1 MIKKITHIKNI
12 ILICGILALL
22 GTCISCNNVKHE
34 VFVTWIDTDGTL
46 IESQTVALDYDPTE
60 RTLPSDN
67 DSWHYTGWTISQ
79 SGNVVVCTAKRVA
92 KKHIIWKDCDGNIL
106 NEVFVAENEEIPSY
120 NLPQSDDKWT
130 YERWDQSNDGKQIVY
145 QAVRSPNT
153 NFFIGNVF
161 QIVVKDNKGE
171 PLGSGSGFIINDQ
184 GWFITNNH
192 VMEDGYSATAFFDIK
207 DSENGQQYTQLK
219 IIGGVYHDD
228 KKDVFVGKLE
238 GYEKIKGY
246 YNEIDFTE
254 QYTVGENSYSV
265 GYPNS
270 SIKMEINSGKI
281 LEEYSDI
288 YSKIDGI
295 FYVLSDSY
303 IAPGSS
309 GGVLVNEN
317 FEVIGITS
325 MGLYSDSNK
334 NYYISGGS
342 IPYALFKQHLK
353 NLTDSNILS
362 IPDMY
367 KN

>member
-1 MIKKITHIKNI
+1 MSQKIKYIKNTVLINI
-12 ILICGILALL
+12 IMFLL
-22 GTCISCNNVKHE
+22 CSCISCNNTGYE
-34 VFVTWIDTDGTL
+34 VFVTWMDTDGTF
-46 IESQTVALDYDPTE
+46 IESQMVSSDYDPTE
-60 RTLPSDN
+60 RILPSDS

-92 KKHIIWKDCDGNIL
+92 KKHIIWKDYDGNIID
-106 NEVFVAENEEIPSY
+106 EVFVAENEEIPSY
-120 NLPQSDDKWT
+120 DLPPSDNKWI
-130 YERWDQSNDGKQIVY
+130 YERWDQSDDGKQIVF
-145 QAVRSPNT
+145 QAVRTPNT
-153 NFFIGNVF
+153 DFFIGNVF
-161 QIVVKDNKGE
+161 QIVVKDDKGE
-171 PLGSGSGFIINDQ
+171 LLASGSGFVINNQ
-184 GWFITNNH
+184 GWFVTNNH
-192 VMEDGYSATAFFDIK
+192 VVKDGYSATAFFDIK
-207 DSENGQQYTQLK
+207 DFENGQQYTQLK

-228 KKDVFVGKLE
+228 KKDVFIGKLD
-238 GYEKIKGY
+238 GYEKIKEHY
-246 YNEIDFTE
+246 QEIDFTE

-295 FYVLSDSY
+295 FYILSDSY

-325 MGLYSDSNK
+325 MGLYSDSNN

-353 NLTDSNILS
+353 NLIDSNILS
-362 IPDMY
+362 LHDIH
-367 KN
+367 KK

>member
-1 MIKKITHIKNI
+1 MIKKVTHIKNI
-12 ILICGILALL
+12 ILICIILALVS
-22 GTCISCNNVKHE
+22 TCISCSNARRE
-34 VFVTWIDTDGTL
+34 VFVSWMDTDGTL
-46 IESQTVALDYDPTE
+46 IESKTVASDYNPTE
-60 RTLPSDN
+60 RALPSDS
-67 DSWHYTGWTISQ
+67 DSWHYTEWTMSQ
-79 SGNVVVCTAKRVA
+79 SGNVIVCTAKRVS
-92 KKHIIWKDCDGNIL
+92 KTHIIWKDYNGNIL
-106 NEVFVAENEEIPSY
+106 NEVRIAENEEIPSY
-120 NLPQSDDKWT
+120 SLPQSDNKWI
-130 YERWDQSNDGKQIVY
+130 YEQWNQSNDGEEIIF
-145 QAVRSPNT
+145 QAIRTPNT
-153 NFFIGNVF
+153 DFFIGNVF

-171 PLGSGSGFIINDQ
+171 PLGAGSGFVINDQ
-184 GWFITNNH
+184 GWFVTNNH
-192 VMEDGYSATAFFDIK
+192 VMADGYSATAFFDIK
-207 DSENGQQYTQLK
+207 NSENGQQYTQLK

-228 KKDVFVGKLE
+228 KKDVFIGKLD

-246 YNEIDFTE
+246 YQEIGFTE
-254 QYTVGENSYSV
+254 QYTIGENSYSV

-353 NLTDSNILS
+353 SLTDSNILP

-367 KN
+367 KK